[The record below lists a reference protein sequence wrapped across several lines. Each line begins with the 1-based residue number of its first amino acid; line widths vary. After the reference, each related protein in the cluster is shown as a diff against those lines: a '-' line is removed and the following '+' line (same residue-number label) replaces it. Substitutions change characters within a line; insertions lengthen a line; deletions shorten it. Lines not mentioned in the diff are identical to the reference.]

1 MKKYEFDRIDFKLLD
16 LLQKDARL
24 SNKQLASAVNLAQ
37 SSCHERLKRLWTSGV
52 IKTAKAHLDSE
63 KIGFT
68 ISAFFMIGISKHE
81 QQTIDLLLDEMHMI
95 PEVQASFL
103 ITGRYDLMVQVIALD
118 MTHLRDLAYQHFTHR
133 AVITRFETSIIY
145 QGRENFSVPLDT

>member
-1 MKKYEFDRIDFKLLD
+1 
-16 LLQKDARL
+16 
-24 SNKQLASAVNLAQ
+24 
-37 SSCHERLKRLWTSGV
+37 
-52 IKTAKAHLDSE
+52 
-63 KIGFT
+63 
-68 ISAFFMIGISKHE
+68 MIGISKHE